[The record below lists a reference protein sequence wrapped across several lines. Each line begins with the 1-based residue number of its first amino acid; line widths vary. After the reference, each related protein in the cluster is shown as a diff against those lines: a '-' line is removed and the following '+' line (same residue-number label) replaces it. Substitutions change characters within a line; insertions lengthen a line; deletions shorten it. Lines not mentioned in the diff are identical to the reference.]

1 MDTRG
6 DLLFVLV
13 LISSGLVS
21 GNQWILG
28 GGEIRD
34 AGEGQVQGR
43 RRAGA
48 GQGSA
53 AWGGPLELRL
63 FL

>member
-28 GGEIRD
+28 GGGEIRD
-34 AGEGQVQGR
+34 AGEGQGR
-43 RRAGA
+43 A

-63 FL
+63 F